1 MDIASLT
8 NETQSAASTQKRSG
22 FENMGSEDFLK
33 LLITQLSNQ
42 DPFQPASNEEMM
54 RQIATLRDIEM
65 STSITDAMRTLTGQ
79 QKFGSAGS
87 MIGRYVK
94 SAPQADGSVQEGVV
108 TSIRLDPSGKA
119 VLNLSSGGEIPLDQV
134 SQIETAQ
141 QAAERLIQKEV
152 TGVDLRKPPGQ
163 QLVRGVV
170 TAVGADETGDA
181 VLHLDTGD
189 LRLRDVV
196 SVSA

>member
-119 VLNLSSGGEIPLDQV
+119 VLNLSTGGEIPLDQV
-134 SQIETAQ
+134 AQIETAQ

-152 TGVDLRKPPGQ
+152 TGVDLRKPAGQ

-196 SVSA
+196 AVSA

>member
-94 SAPQADGSVQEGVV
+94 SAPLADGSVQEGVV

-119 VLNLSSGGEIPLDQV
+119 VLNLSTGGEIPLDQV
-134 SQIETAQ
+134 AQIETAQ

-152 TGVDLRKPPGQ
+152 TGVDVRKPPGQ

-196 SVSA
+196 AVSA